1 MLNQITLT
9 CFRKHQ
15 ALTID
20 FTNGIQVIRA
30 ANEQGKSSLLEG
42 IGYALFG
49 TKALRTTFDQA
60 VTWGE
65 DAKRLKVSL
74 TLTVGDATYTFTRG
88 KSGAEV
94 LFQGKVF
101 VTGQDAVTSF
111 ASHLLGADVGT
122 ANKLMVASQNS
133 IRGALE
139 EGPKALSQMIE
150 DLAGFDTFDR
160 ILSEASTKLAL
171 GSPAMAEDRLKRA
184 EASLI
189 DMLSSVP
196 PEPNVVEYEKAL
208 GTLQA
213 RLRSF
218 GEQLPGLRAASTS
231 AVKAWQDGSA
241 LYLKRV
247 ALEEKVD
254 RTLRTLKDADKLV
267 KELMPETKVVVDTS
281 PIEGL
286 KERIALNLDHNKR
299 KAAYKA
305 FLELPHGSRWDHSSE
320 SFHRALKD
328 SEFNVSALN
337 TKIADLGYEVK
348 ALKAKRFDSDTCSKC
363 GQKLPDAA
371 SIAAVNAEVDKGLA
385 TLAEKLKDLEEQ
397 RGIERGYQQKF
408 TDLAAF
414 ATRYTAAADQIRDYV
429 VWDITTYPGTAT
441 WSGPVPEGEAT
452 DVVALCRRRIL
463 DIETQVKAVD
473 SAKAKLELA
482 VDQMSKADES
492 YLTAASE
499 LAAFEGPTAEDIVAL
514 TAVKDQAIADEQV
527 AEGTLIVTKAE
538 MEALTKD
545 HEAAVALWTMFKQR
559 VDAMYDTIAE
569 CKDEIKALAFN
580 NALVKKLRVIRPIIA
595 NKLWNTV
602 LASVSVMFS
611 TMRKEE
617 SWVTKEGSGFM
628 VNGQPVESL
637 SGSTLDI
644 LGMAIR
650 CAMLRTFLP
659 QCGLLVLDEPGH
671 GCDSDR
677 VESML
682 GFLKG
687 VNFQQTLLVSH
698 EEVSETVADN
708 LIIL

>member
-30 ANEQGKSSLLEG
+30 GNECGKSSLLEG

-49 TKALRTTFDQA
+49 ARALRTTFDQA

-160 ILSEASTKLAL
+160 ILGEASTKLAL

-184 EASLI
+184 EASLT

-196 PEPNVVEYEKAL
+196 PEPNVADHEKAL
-208 GTLQA
+208 GEMQA
-213 RLRSF
+213 KLDRWT
-218 GEQLPGLRAASTS
+218 EQLPGLRTASAG

-286 KERIALNLDHNKR
+286 KERIALSLDHNKR

-305 FLELPHGSRWDHSSE
+305 FLGLPRGSYFEGSSE
-320 SFHRALKD
+320 TFSQILRGSDTA
-328 SEFNVSALN
+328 VSVLN
-337 TKIADLGYEVK
+337 SKIADLRYGEK
-348 ALKAKRFDSDTCSKC
+348 ALYAKRFDTDTCSKC

-371 SIAAVNAEVDKGLA
+371 SIVAINAEVDKELGACRLA
-385 TLAEKLKDLEEQ
+385 IVDLEEKLDKERAYQ
-397 RGIERGYQQKF
+397 RKL
-408 TDLAAF
+408 TDHAAF

-429 VWDITTYPGTAT
+429 VWDTTTYPGTAT
-441 WSGPVPEGEAT
+441 WNGPVPEGEAT
-452 DVVALCRRRIL
+452 DVVALCRRRII

-482 VDQMSKADES
+482 VEQMSKADDN
-492 YLTAASE
+492 Y
-499 LAAFEGPTAEDIVAL
+499 LAAVKAFADFDGPTAEDIVAL

-538 MEALTKD
+538 MAALTKD
-545 HEAAVALWTMFKQR
+545 HEAAVALWAMAQQR
-559 VDAMYDTIAE
+559 VESTRTAIAE

-580 NALVKKLRVIRPIIA
+580 NALVKKLRAIRPVIA

-671 GCDSDR
+671 GCDSER

>member
-1 MLNQITLT
+1 MINQITLN

-30 ANEQGKSSLLEG
+30 GNECGKSSLLEG

-49 TKALRTTFDQA
+49 TRALRTTFDQA

-171 GSPAMAEDRLKRA
+171 GSPAMAEDRLNRS

-189 DMLSSVP
+189 AMLSSVP
-196 PEPNVVEYEKAL
+196 PEPNVVAHEKAL
-208 GTLQA
+208 GTLQT

-218 GEQLPGLRAASTS
+218 GEQLPGLRTESAA

-254 RTLRTLKDADKLV
+254 RALRTLKDADKLV
-267 KELMPETKVVVDTS
+267 KELMPATKVVVDTS

-286 KERIALNLDHNKR
+286 KEQIALSLDHNKR

-305 FLELPHGSRWDHSSE
+305 FLELPSGPRWE
-320 SFHRALKD
+320 SASVPFPTALKD
-328 SEFNVSALN
+328 TEFNVNVFN
-337 TKIADLGYEVK
+337 TMISEAGYEVK

-363 GQKLPDAA
+363 GQKLPNAEA
-371 SIAAVNAEVDKGLA
+371 IAARNAEVDKGLA
-385 TLAEKLKDLEEQ
+385 ALVEKLKDLEEQ
-397 RGIERGYQQKF
+397 RDKERSYQRKL

-441 WSGPVPEGEAT
+441 WNGAVPEGEAT

-482 VDQMSKADES
+482 VEQMSKADDN
-492 YLTAASE
+492 Y
-499 LAAFEGPTAEDIVAL
+499 LAAVKAFADFDGPTAEDIVAL

>member
-20 FTNGIQVIRA
+20 FTSGIQVIRA

-49 TKALRTTFDQA
+49 ARALRTTFDQA

-160 ILSEASTKLAL
+160 ILSEASTKLYL

-184 EASLI
+184 EAGLT
-189 DMLSSVP
+189 DMLGSMP
-196 PEPNVVEYEKAL
+196 PEPNVEAHEKTL
-208 GTLQA
+208 GEMQA
-213 RLRSF
+213 KL
-218 GEQLPGLRAASTS
+218 GHWTEQLPGLRTASAA

-286 KERIALNLDHNKR
+286 KERIALSLDHNKR

-328 SEFNVSALN
+328 SEFNVSAFN
-337 TKIADLGYEVK
+337 TLISEAGYELK
-348 ALKAKRFDSDTCSKC
+348 ALRAKRFDSYTCSKC
-363 GQKLPDAA
+363 GQKLPDVAH
-371 SIAAVNAEVDKGLA
+371 ITAVNAEVDKGLVA
-385 TLAEKLKDLEEQ
+385 LEDKLKYLQ
-397 RGIERGYQQKF
+397 AERDNERAYQQKL

-452 DVVALCRRRIL
+452 DVVALRQRIAY
-463 DIETQVKAVD
+463 IETQTRIVD

-482 VDQMSKADES
+482 VEQMSKADDN
-492 YLTAASE
+492 Y
-499 LAAFEGPTAEDIVAL
+499 LAAVKAFADFDGPTAEDIVAL

-538 MEALTKD
+538 MAALTKD
-545 HEAAVALWTMFKQR
+545 HEAAVALWAMAQQR
-559 VDAMYDTIAE
+559 VESTRTAIAE

-580 NALVKKLRVIRPIIA
+580 NALVKKLRAIRPVIA

-671 GCDSDR
+671 GCDSER

>member
-1 MLNQITLT
+1 LLNQITLT

-20 FTNGIQVIRA
+20 FTKGIQVIRA

-49 TKALRTTFDQA
+49 TRALRTTFDQA

-94 LFQGKVF
+94 LFHDKAF

-184 EASLI
+184 EASLTG
-189 DMLSSVP
+189 MLSSMP
-196 PEPNVVEYEKAL
+196 PEPNVVEHERTL
-208 GTLQA
+208 GEMQTKLE
-213 RLRSF
+213 RVS
-218 GEQLPGLRAASTS
+218 EQLPGLRTASASTLKS
-231 AVKAWQDGSA
+231 WQDASELSLKRMVLEGRVDSA
-241 LYLKRV
+241 LQ
-247 ALEEKVD
+247 
-254 RTLRTLKDADKLV
+254 TLKDADKLV
-267 KELMPETKVVVDTS
+267 KELMPATMVVVDVS
-281 PIEGL
+281 PIDGL
-286 KERIALNLDHNKR
+286 KEQIALSLDHNKR
-299 KAAYKA
+299 KAAYEG
-305 FLELPHGSRWDHSSE
+305 FLGLPPGSRWEGSRE
-320 SFHRALKD
+320 SFHQALKD

-337 TKIADLGYEVK
+337 TMISDAGYEVK

-363 GQKLPDAA
+363 GQKLPNAED
-371 SIAAVNAEVDKGLA
+371 IAARNAEVDKGLA
-385 TLAEKLKDLEEQ
+385 ALAEKLKDLEGQ
-397 RGIERGYQQKF
+397 RDKERAYQRKL

-414 ATRYTAAADQIRDYV
+414 AARYTAAVEQIRDYV

-441 WSGPVPEGEAT
+441 WNGPTPEGDAA
-452 DVVALCRRRIL
+452 DVVALRRQIL
-463 DIETQVKAVD
+463 DIEAQAKAVD

-482 VDQMSKADES
+482 VDQMTKADES
-492 YLTAASE
+492 YRAAASE
-499 LAAFEGPTAEDIVAL
+499 LAAFTGPTDDDIVAL
-514 TAVKDQAIADEQV
+514 SAVKDQAIADEQL
-527 AEGTLIVTKAE
+527 AEGTLLVTKSE
-538 MEALTKD
+538 MAALTKE
-545 HEAAVALWTMFKQR
+545 HEAAVALWTMAQQGVASTR
-559 VDAMYDTIAE
+559 AVIAE
-569 CKDEIKALAFN
+569 CREEIKALAFN
-580 NALVKKLRVIRPIIA
+580 NALVKKLRAIRPIIA

-617 SWVTKEGSGFM
+617 SWVTKEGSGFL

-671 GCDSDR
+671 GCDSER
-677 VESML
+677 IESML

-698 EEVSETVADN
+698 EEISESVADN

>member
-30 ANEQGKSSLLEG
+30 GNECGKSSLLEG

-49 TKALRTTFDQA
+49 ARALRTTFDQA

-160 ILSEASTKLAL
+160 ILGEASTKLAL

-184 EASLI
+184 EASLT

-196 PEPNVVEYEKAL
+196 PEPDVVEYEKAL
-208 GTLQA
+208 GEMQA
-213 RLRSF
+213 KLDRWT
-218 GEQLPGLRAASTS
+218 EQLPGLRTASAG

-254 RTLRTLKDADKLV
+254 RALRTLKDADKLV
-267 KELMPETKVVVDTS
+267 KELMPATKVVVDTS
-281 PIEGL
+281 PIEWL
-286 KERIALNLDHNKR
+286 KEQIALSLDHNKR

-305 FLELPHGSRWDHSSE
+305 FLELPHGSRLNVSSE
-320 SFHRALKD
+320 AFSQMLRGSDTA
-328 SEFNVSALN
+328 VSVLN
-337 TKIADLGYEVK
+337 SKIADLRYAEKG
-348 ALKAKRFDSDTCSKC
+348 LKAKRFDSDTCSKC
-363 GQKLPDAA
+363 GQKLPDATR
-371 SIAAVNAEVDKGLA
+371 IAAVNAEVDKELGACRLA
-385 TLAEKLKDLEEQ
+385 IVDLEEKLDK
-397 RGIERGYQQKF
+397 EREYQKKL

-441 WSGPVPEGEAT
+441 WNGPVPEGDAA
-452 DVVALCRRRIL
+452 DVVALRRRIL
-463 DIETQVKAVD
+463 DIETQAKAVD

-482 VDQMSKADES
+482 VEQMSKADDN
-492 YLTAASE
+492 Y
-499 LAAFEGPTAEDIVAL
+499 LAAVKAFADFDGPTAEDIVAL

-538 MEALTKD
+538 MAALTKE
-545 HEAAVALWTMFKQR
+545 HEAAVALWTMAQKR
-559 VDAMYDTIAE
+559 VESTRAAIAE
-569 CKDEIKALAFN
+569 CKEEIKVLAFN
-580 NALVKKLRVIRPIIA
+580 NALVKKLRAIRPIIA

-671 GCDSDR
+671 GCDSER

>member
-49 TKALRTTFDQA
+49 TRALRTTFDQA

-74 TLTVGDATYTFTRG
+74 ILTVGDATYTFTRG

-160 ILSEASTKLAL
+160 ILSEASTKLYL

-184 EASLI
+184 EAGLT
-189 DMLSSVP
+189 DMLGSMP
-196 PEPNVVEYEKAL
+196 PEPNVEAHEKTL
-208 GTLQA
+208 GEMQA
-213 RLRSF
+213 KL
-218 GEQLPGLRAASTS
+218 GHWTEQLPGLRTASAA

-286 KERIALNLDHNKR
+286 KERIALSLDHNKR

-305 FLELPHGSRWDHSSE
+305 FLGLPRGSYFEGSSE
-320 SFHRALKD
+320 TFSQILRGSDTA
-328 SEFNVSALN
+328 VSVLN
-337 TKIADLGYEVK
+337 SKIADLRYGEK
-348 ALKAKRFDSDTCSKC
+348 ALYAKRFDTDTCSKC

-371 SIAAVNAEVDKGLA
+371 SIVAINAEVDKELGACRLA
-385 TLAEKLKDLEEQ
+385 IVDLEEKLDKERAYQ
-397 RGIERGYQQKF
+397 RKL
-408 TDLAAF
+408 TDHAAF

-429 VWDITTYPGTAT
+429 VWDTTTYPGTAT
-441 WSGPVPEGEAT
+441 WNGPVPEGEAT
-452 DVVALCRRRIL
+452 DVVALCRRRII

-482 VDQMSKADES
+482 VEQKSKADDN
-492 YLTAASE
+492 Y
-499 LAAFEGPTAEDIVAL
+499 LAAVKAFADFDGPTAEDIVAL

-538 MEALTKD
+538 MAALTKD
-545 HEAAVALWTMFKQR
+545 HEAAVALWAMAQQR
-559 VDAMYDTIAE
+559 VESTRTAIAE

-580 NALVKKLRVIRPIIA
+580 NALVKKLRAIRPVIA

-671 GCDSDR
+671 GCDSER

>member
-1 MLNQITLT
+1 MITNIGLT
-9 CFRKHQ
+9 NFKRHRSLSIEMCE
-15 ALTID
+15 
-20 FTNGIQVIRA
+20 GINVIRGR
-30 ANEQGKSSLLEG
+30 NEGGKSSILSA
-42 IGYALFG
+42 ISYALFG
-49 TKALRTTFDQA
+49 CRSLQTTLDTT

-65 DAKRLKVSL
+65 PVNSLKVSL

-196 PEPNVVEYEKAL
+196 PEPNVAVHEKTL
-208 GTLQA
+208 GEMQA
-213 RLRSF
+213 KLGRWT
-218 GEQLPGLRAASTS
+218 EQLPGLRTASTS

-305 FLELPHGSRWDHSSE
+305 FLGLPRGSYFEGSSE
-320 SFHRALKD
+320 TFSQILRG
-328 SEFNVSALN
+328 SETAVSVLN
-337 TKIADLGYEVK
+337 SKIADLRYGEK
-348 ALKAKRFDSDTCSKC
+348 ALYAKRFDTDTCSKC

-371 SIAAVNAEVDKGLA
+371 SIVAINAEVDKELGACRLA
-385 TLAEKLKDLEEQ
+385 IVDLEEKLDKERAYQ
-397 RGIERGYQQKF
+397 RKL
-408 TDLAAF
+408 TDHAAF

>member
-1 MLNQITLT
+1 MLNQITLN

-30 ANEQGKSSLLEG
+30 GNECGKSSLLEG

-49 TKALRTTFDQA
+49 TRALRTTFDQA

-218 GEQLPGLRAASTS
+218 GEQLPGLRMASAA
-231 AVKAWQDGSA
+231 AVKAWQAGSA
-241 LYLKRV
+241 IYLKRV

-267 KELMPETKVVVDTS
+267 KELMPETKVVVDTG

-299 KAAYKA
+299 KAAYKV
-305 FLELPHGSRWDHSSE
+305 FLDLPMGPLWESTSV
-320 SFHRALKD
+320 SFHQAMRDNELNLNGFNTMISEAGYELKALKD
-328 SEFNVSALN
+328 R
-337 TKIADLGYEVK
+337 
-348 ALKAKRFDSDTCSKC
+348 RFDSDTCSKC

-371 SIAAVNAEVDKGLA
+371 SIAAVNAEVDKGLVA
-385 TLAEKLKDLEEQ
+385 LEDKLKYLQVERDNERTYQ
-397 RGIERGYQQKF
+397 RKL

-414 ATRYTAAADQIRDYV
+414 ATRYTAAADQVRDYV
-429 VWDITTYPGTAT
+429 VWDTTTYPGTAT

-452 DVVALCRRRIL
+452 DVVAIRRRIL

-482 VDQMSKADES
+482 VDQMSKADEP